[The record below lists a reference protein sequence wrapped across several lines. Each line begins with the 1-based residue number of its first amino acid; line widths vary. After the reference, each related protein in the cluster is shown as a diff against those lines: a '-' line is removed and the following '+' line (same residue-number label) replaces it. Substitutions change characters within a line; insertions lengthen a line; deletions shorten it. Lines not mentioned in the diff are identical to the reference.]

1 MPVTESDEDA
11 TVVGATVVGA
21 TVIGATV
28 IGATNPTA
36 ARSRL
41 RQTRLQ
47 WHVLTSNI
55 MQKAAFG
62 FIALLCLTAILA
74 PYVVPYPAAIG
85 GQVSMNEILEAPS
98 WTHPFGT
105 DEFGRDIFSRV
116 LYGVRVSLMAS
127 VIVISIAIGLG
138 SAFGVIAAG
147 VGGIVDEVIMRT
159 TDIFLAFPVAV
170 LAIVITSFWGGSLRN
185 AIIALGISWWP
196 WYARLVRG
204 TALSIRERP
213 YVIAARAL
221 GTSPLRVMFSHI
233 LKNSL
238 GPTLVLASL
247 DMGAVILMLATLSFL
262 GLGAQPPTPE
272 WGLMINQSRTYFLS
286 AWWYMAFPGLAIT
299 LTVFSFSILGEGLGE
314 VLNPK
319 SRGQG

>member
-1 MPVTESDEDA
+1 MPVP
-11 TVVGATVVGA
+11 VGDKNAEY
-21 TVIGATV
+21 
-28 IGATNPTA
+28 PTA
-36 ARSRL
+36 VRARL
-41 RQTRLQ
+41 RQMRQQ
-47 WHVLTSNI
+47 WHVLTRNNV
-55 MQKAAFG
+55 QKAAVI
-62 FIALLCLTAILA
+62 FIALLCVAGVLA
-74 PYVVPYPAAIG
+74 PYIVPYPDSITG
-85 GQVSMNEILEAPS
+85 KVVESEILEPPS
-98 WTHPFGT
+98 WSHPFGT

-116 LYGVRVSLMAS
+116 LYGIRVSLAAS

-138 SAFGVIAAG
+138 ATFGVIAAG
-147 VGGIVDEVIMRT
+147 ARGIIDEVIMRI

-213 YVIAARAL
+213 YVRAARAL
-221 GTSPLRVMFSHI
+221 GTSPLRIMFSHI

-286 AWWYMAFPGLAIT
+286 AWWYMAFPGAAIT
-299 LTVFSFSILGEGLGE
+299 LTVLSFSIVGEGLGE

-319 SRGQG
+319 GRGRG